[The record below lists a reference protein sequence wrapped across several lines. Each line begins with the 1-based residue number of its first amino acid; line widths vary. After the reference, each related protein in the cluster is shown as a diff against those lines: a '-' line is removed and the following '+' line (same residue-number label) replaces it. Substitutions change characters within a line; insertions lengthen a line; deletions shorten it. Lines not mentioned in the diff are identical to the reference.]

1 MFQIT
6 IRDGL
11 SLQNPFCPLPP
22 PLPSFMSPYVQ
33 PDCCLLLSKLLYQLS
48 LCMSACQAFVA
59 TLHRPEWC
67 EQGNLTMWSFVIAD
81 AHSKVLIRSHGEV
94 IVCSSSQPRQQ
105 KGVDLHQ
112 IKRIMESAC
121 VGFSIPA
128 YDTCPTISHEI
139 VGGCGLQCF
148 IVRL

>member
-1 MFQIT
+1 
-6 IRDGL
+6 
-11 SLQNPFCPLPP
+11 
-22 PLPSFMSPYVQ
+22 MSPYVQ
-33 PDCCLLLSKLLYQLS
+33 PDCCLLFPKLLSSIQRLQLS
-48 LCMSACQAFVA
+48 LCMSACQAIVS

-81 AHSKVLIRSHGEV
+81 VHSQVLIRSHGEV
-94 IVCSSSQPRQQ
+94 LVCPSSQPRHQ

-128 YDTCPTISHEI
+128 YDTRPTISHEI

-148 IVRL
+148 IARL